1 MGSPISVAIAEI
13 TMQKIEQLIFN
24 NLPCDITVC
33 MRYVDE
39 VLPVIPKDN
48 NESLLQHLNS
58 QNEHIQFTIERE
70 THRSLPFLDLLINRK
85 DNG

>member
-1 MGSPISVAIAEI
+1 MTDRIF
-13 TMQKIEQLIFN
+13 TEQMFG
-24 NLPCDITVC
+24 CDML
-33 MRYVDE
+33 MRYVDVWMRYVDN
-39 VLPVIPKDN
+39 VLAVIPKDH
-48 NESLLQHLNS
+48 NESLLQNLNS

>member
-1 MGSPISVAIAEI
+1 MGPPISVAIAEI
-13 TMQKIEQLIFN
+13 TMQKIEKLIFN
-24 NLPCDITVC
+24 NLPCDITVW
-33 MRYVDE
+33 MRYVDD
-39 VLPVIPKDN
+39 VLAVIPKDN

-70 THRSLPFLDLLINRK
+70 THRSLPFFDLLINRK

>member
-24 NLPCDITVC
+24 NLPCDITVW
-33 MRYVDE
+33 MRYVDD
-39 VLPVIPKDN
+39 VYAVIPKDQ

-58 QNEHIQFTIERE
+58 QNEHIQFTIEQE
-70 THRSLPFLDLLINRK
+70 KHRSLPFLDLLINRK